1 MSDYAQAR
9 LAMVDGQVRP
19 ADVNRFPVIQAML
32 TVPRERFL
40 PRAARSIAYADT
52 QIPLGEGRVMLEPR
66 AQGKMLDLLALEPD
80 ALVLHLGC
88 GHGYGTALLAQL
100 GQAVV
105 AVENEALAAEA
116 REALVAEGVDN
127 AIVEVAPLTEGAP
140 RHGPYDAI
148 VIDGGSV
155 ETMPEAIAAQLKDGG
170 RIVALFSE
178 DRLGRCRLG
187 IKTGGTITWRHAFDA
202 WAPVLP
208 GFEARREF
216 VF

>member
-32 TVPRERFL
+32 ETRRELFV
-40 PRAARSIAYADT
+40 PRAARGIAYADV

-66 AQGKMLDLLALEPD
+66 SMGKMLDVLSLDPG
-80 ALVLHLGC
+80 ALVLHLGA
-88 GHGYGTALLAQL
+88 GQGYGTALLAHL
-100 GQAVV
+100 VAAVV
-105 AVENEALAAEA
+105 AVEEEPLAREA
-116 REALVAEGVDN
+116 RESLAATGADNALVEAGPLAEG
-127 AIVEVAPLTEGAP
+127 AA

-148 VIDGGSV
+148 LIDGGSI
-155 ETMPEAIAAQLKDGG
+155 ECLPPAIAAQLKEGG
-170 RIVALFSE
+170 RIIALFSE
-178 DRLGRCRLG
+178 GRLGQARLG
-187 IKTGGTITWRHAFDA
+187 IATQGGISWRHVFDA

-216 VF
+216 AL